1 MATTPVKS
9 FAPPPMSEEFRND
22 LLKLLDRYSGHLPVQ
37 VMYALAGQVAGNIA
51 AHLDAATWTPSQALD
66 VLLQNFQTGNAAA
79 VEQIIAEQGGRN

>member
-1 MATTPVKS
+1 MATTPMKS
-9 FAPPPMSEEFRND
+9 FPPPPQSDEFRND
-22 LLKLLDRYSGHLPVQ
+22 LLRLLDRYWGHLPVQ
-37 VMYALAGQVAGNIA
+37 VIYAISAQVAGNIA